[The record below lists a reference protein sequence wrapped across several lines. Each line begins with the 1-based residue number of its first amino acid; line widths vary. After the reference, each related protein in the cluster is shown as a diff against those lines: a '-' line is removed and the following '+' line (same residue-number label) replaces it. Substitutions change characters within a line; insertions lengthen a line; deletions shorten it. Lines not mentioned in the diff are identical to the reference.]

1 MDKKSPKDV
10 TFLQNFLVVSILF
23 CNSAVENKKHMPK
36 KSKIAV
42 APQDKLAV
50 ANSDGQTQA
59 IEHMILNIRGQQVM
73 LDRDLAMLYGVTTS
87 RLNEQVRR
95 NIERFPEDFMFQLSP
110 AEFSN
115 LKSQIATSNSAEK
128 ERVNELQSQNATAS
142 SASTTPSITSAPPLK
157 TWARSGSPSVRWR

>member
-1 MDKKSPKDV
+1 
-10 TFLQNFLVVSILF
+10 
-23 CNSAVENKKHMPK
+23 MPK

-42 APQDKLAV
+42 TSKDKLAV
-50 ANSDGQTQA
+50 AKSDNQPQA
-59 IEHMILNIRGQQVM
+59 IENMILNIRGQQVM

-115 LKSQIATSNSAEK
+115 LKSQIATSNTTEN
-128 ERVNELQSQNATAS
+128 ERVKDLQSQIATAS
-142 SASTTPSITSAPPLK
+142 SASKTPFITSEPRSK